1 MPRMIRFRWLD
12 ESTWSD
18 VYIADERSDEE
29 ALAAAH
35 RRFSRPE
42 WEGKEPPF
50 KLKVAHITDA
60 EEVAFHEESK
70 ARDLRKVMG

>member
-1 MPRMIRFRWLD
+1 MIRFRWLD

-18 VYIADERSDEE
+18 VYIADEPSDEE

-42 WEGKEPPF
+42 WEGKEPDF
-50 KLKVAHITDA
+50 ELKVVHITDA
-60 EEVAFHEESK
+60 EELAFLEERK
-70 ARDLRKVMG
+70 ACDLRKTMG